1 MDYSPT
7 DRCVRQTSAHA
18 HDSYDL
24 DPQSGWIC
32 SKKNAFSYQHRK
44 MLIMWICSKWVDKS
58 VSMEAF
64 LATCHFFLFRKF
76 HGFPASSGRP
86 RCNTGGRG
94 AEAELV
100 SDPLRVKQASLDWK
114 NSLLASTSCGL
125 IWNLGTPDIIVET
138 LPDSESARAS
148 RSVDSEIRRL
158 A

>member
-58 VSMEAF
+58 ISMEAF
-64 LATCHFFLFRKF
+64 LATCHLFLVQKVPRVSRETARVLDARAAT
-76 HGFPASSGRP
+76 PAAVAR
-86 RCNTGGRG
+86 R
-94 AEAELV
+94 AELV
-100 SDPLRVKQASLDWK
+100 SDPLRVKQASLDGK
-114 NSLLASTSCGL
+114 NSLLASKSCGL
-125 IWNLGTPDIIVET
+125 FDCPWSKYTGRD
-138 LPDSESARAS
+138 AS
-148 RSVDSEIRRL
+148 T
-158 A
+158 